1 MTSRRARVG
10 LAAVATA
17 LATVT
22 PALVGPAVASAHGI
36 VGREDLPIPQWLF
49 AWAAAVVLVAS
60 FVGLATLWPKPRL
73 EGPSAAVS
81 LEGRTLLTL
90 PRLPLEILFGA
101 FGVLVFGVSVYAGLA
116 GTQTGQANLTPTLVF
131 VAFWVGVPVLSL
143 LFGDVFAALSPWRAI
158 GRVVGTAVRRV
169 GGEATPEPLPYP
181 VWLGRWPAT
190 AGILIFAWVEL
201 AYPNRDDPS
210 QLAVMMLAYAA
221 VQLLGMSLYGVRA
234 WTERADAFGVVFN
247 LYSRIVP
254 WYWEGGR
261 LRRRPLLGGLPSLA
275 IVPGTVALLVVM
287 IGTTSFDGFSAGPI
301 WSSLAPDLQA
311 RFIDLGLN
319 QEHALEAAATV
330 GLLAAVL
337 LIGGL
342 YGLGVAGMRSIGG
355 PLDAKELA
363 GRFVH
368 SLVPI
373 SLAYVI
379 AHYVSLLL
387 YNGQKVVSVA
397 PLGAGFLLTDPLGD
411 GSHVFGTVSAS
422 IDYGVITP
430 NGIAY
435 AQVAALVLGHICGL
449 VLAHDRALV
458 LYTRARQA
466 TRSQYWMLAVMVGFT
481 SLGLWLLSA
490 QNQ

>member
-1 MTSRRARVG
+1 MTSRRVG
-10 LAAVATA
+10 VAAVATG
-17 LATVT
+17 LATAT

-36 VGREDLPIPQWLF
+36 VGREDLPIPRWLF
-49 AWAAAVVLVAS
+49 AWAATVVLVVS

-73 EGPSAAVS
+73 EGPGVS
-81 LEGRTLLTL
+81 VEGRRVVVL
-90 PRLPLEILFGA
+90 PRLPLEVLFGA
-101 FGVLVFGVSVYAGLA
+101 FGVIAFAGTVYAGLA

-143 LFGDVFAALSPWRAI
+143 LFGDVFAAISPWRAV
-158 GRVVGTAVRRV
+158 GRVTGAAVRRFS
-169 GGEATPEPLPYP
+169 GEATPEPLPYP
-181 VWLGRWPAT
+181 AWLGRWPAA

-201 AYPNRDDPS
+201 AYPDRDDPS
-210 QLAVMMLAYAA
+210 QLAVMMLLYAA
-221 VQLLGMSLYGVRA
+221 VQLLGMSLYGVKT

-254 WYWEGGR
+254 WYWEGGT
-261 LRRRPLLGGLPSLA
+261 LRRRPLLGGLPSLE
-275 IVPGTVALLVVM
+275 ILPGTVGLLVVM

-319 QEHALEAAATV
+319 QEHALQAAATV
-330 GLLAAVL
+330 GVLGAVL

-342 YGLGVAGMRSIGG
+342 YRLGVAGVQSVGG
-355 PLDAKELA
+355 KLSATELA
-363 GRFVH
+363 GRFAH
-368 SLVPI
+368 TLVPI

-387 YNGQKVVSVA
+387 YNGQKIISVS

-411 GSHVFGTVSAS
+411 GSRLFGSANAS
-422 IDYGVITP
+422 IDYGIITP

-435 AQVAALVLGHICGL
+435 VQVAALVLGHIAGL

-458 LYTRARQA
+458 LYAKARQA

-490 QNQ
+490 QNS